1 MPWHSRRP
9 PPASPPSEPVR
20 RQGLRSAMVCAMAS
34 ALLLGTAW
42 ASAADPAAAPSRGGS
57 GGPPSSADCT
67 AGSHWPLWQT
77 FAERHIQPDGRV
89 VDHAAQRLHSTS
101 EGQSYAM
108 LFALVANDRTR
119 FDQIWRWSVDN
130 LSAKTQLPVWQWGRR
145 DDGSW
150 GVVDDNSASDAD
162 LWFAYALAE
171 AGRLWNAPQ
180 YTRDALAL
188 LPLITQG
195 EVAQLPGLGAMLLP
209 GRSGFATVPNQWRLN
224 PSYLPLPV
232 LRRLAGL
239 QPAGPWD
246 AIARNTVKMLAR
258 STPKGLAPDWVL
270 YKVEMPAEG
279 SGFTAAT
286 GTFQVDSAT
295 ADLGSYEAIR
305 VYLWAGMTAR
315 GDDLAAP
322 LLKTL
327 GGMAQA
333 LKTSGVPPEK
343 VRTLSATTS
352 GAAPVGFSAALLP
365 YLRASGHADLLATQ
379 RARAQAGL
387 WTSAP
392 QPLPTYYDYVLGL
405 FGTGWDEQR
414 YQFLPSG
421 KLKLRTEKVCLPN
434 AKKP

>member
-1 MPWHSRRP
+1 MLLWRSCSPCVH
-9 PPASPPSEPVR
+9 PASEPVR
-20 RQGLRSAMVCAMAS
+20 RHVLHSAMAA
-34 ALLLGTAW
+34 ALLLTTAG
-42 ASAADPAAAPSRGGS
+42 AGAADAVAAKAISSSTLSASVSPSACTGG
-57 GGPPSSADCT
+57 
-67 AGSHWPLWQT
+67 AGWPLWQA

-108 LFALVANDRTR
+108 LFALVANDRAR
-119 FDQIWRWSVDN
+119 FEHIWRWSVDN

-150 GVVDDNSASDAD
+150 GVVDGNSASDAD

-180 YTRDALAL
+180 YTQDALAL
-188 LPLITQG
+188 LPLIAAG
-195 EVAQLPGLGAMLLP
+195 EVVDLPGLGAMLLP
-209 GRSGFATVPNQWRLN
+209 GRSGFATAPNQWRLN

-232 LRRLAGL
+232 LRRLAQL

-246 AIARNTVKMLAR
+246 AIARNTVKMLAH

-270 YKVEMPAEG
+270 YTAQPPAEG
-279 SGFTAAT
+279 SAPTAAK
-286 GTFQVDSAT
+286 GTFQVDPVT
-295 ADLGSYEAIR
+295 GDLGSYEAIR

-315 GDDLAAP
+315 GDSLAAP

-333 LKTSGVPPEK
+333 LKTAGAPPEK
-343 VRTLSATTS
+343 VLTLSATLS
-352 GAAPVGFSAALLP
+352 GTAPVGFSAALLP

-379 RARAQAGL
+379 RARTQAGL
-387 WTSAP
+387 ETSAP